1 MILTGSRPEAK
12 VGADISCG
20 YNLPVRGIM
29 RMKRFSVLLT
39 AWLSLYSYALAAP
52 TLTDPTL
59 SVTEIASGL
68 NAPTTMAF
76 IGSDDIL
83 VLQKN
88 DGKVRRVIG
97 GVLQPGAVLD
107 VAVDNASERGMLGI
121 AVHPNFPSSPFVY
134 LYYTES
140 STSGDSSG
148 SAAANRVYRYTW
160 NGAALT
166 SPILIVNLPASP
178 GPNHNGGIIT
188 FGPDGKLYI
197 VIGDLNRNGQLQNFP
212 GGPTPDDTSVILRLN
227 DDGSVPSDNP
237 FFSQG
242 GNVAKYYAYGI
253 RNSFGLAFD
262 PLTDELWMTENGPDS
277 FDEINLVEPGFNS
290 GWEKLM
296 GPDARNSNNVTD
308 LFTIAG
314 SHYADPKFSWLNT
327 VAPTAIAFL
336 DSTSLGNQYEND
348 AFVGDINNGNLYR
361 FKLNGMR
368 NGFIFSGAGLA
379 DRVADNDTELDETII
394 GTGFAGI
401 TDLKVGPDGRLYVVS
416 FGDGKIYA
424 ISSEPSLSFGV
435 AALPSAEVGVPY
447 NADLNI
453 SGGTPP
459 YGLSLAAGVLPP
471 GLNLLSESV
480 AGTLTAVKGSRFTL
494 RVTDD
499 LGDSRTKRFHIA
511 AVGAVNISK
520 RSLPIGHVGRSYRA
534 RLVGRS
540 GKKPFT
546 WSVVA
551 GALPSGL
558 SLDATTGK
566 ITGTPI
572 AVGDTNLTF
581 QVTDTLGG
589 VAQKALTLSVK

>member
-1 MILTGSRPEAK
+1 
-12 VGADISCG
+12 
-20 YNLPVRGIM
+20 
-29 RMKRFSVLLT
+29 MKRCLLMLV
-39 AWLSLYSYALAAP
+39 AWLSAYSPVLAAP
-52 TLTDPTL
+52 TLRDSNL
-59 SVTEIASGL
+59 SVTEITSGL
-68 NAPTTMAF
+68 NSPTTMAF
-76 IGSDDIL
+76 IGTDDIL
-83 VLQKN
+83 VLQKDN
-88 DGKVRRVIG
+88 GQVRRVIA

-107 VAVDNASERGMLGI
+107 VAVDNQSERGMLGI
-121 AVHPNFPSSPFVY
+121 AVHPNFPTSPFAY

-140 STSGDSSG
+140 STAGDSSG

-166 SPILIVNLPASP
+166 SPVLIVDLPVSD
-178 GPNHNGGIIT
+178 GPNHNGGVIT

-197 VIGDLNRNGQLQNFP
+197 IIGDLNRNGQLQNFS
-212 GGPTPDDTSVILRLN
+212 GGSAPDDTSVILRLN

-253 RNSFGLAFD
+253 RNSFGMAFD
-262 PLTDELWMTENGPDS
+262 PVTAKLWMTENGPNS
-277 FDEINLVEPGFNS
+277 FDEINLVDPGFNS

-296 GPDARNSNNVTD
+296 GPDARNANNVTD
-308 LFTIAG
+308 LFSLSG

-327 VAPTAIAFL
+327 VGPTAIVFL
-336 DSTSLGNQYEND
+336 DSTSLGASYEND

-361 FKLNGMR
+361 FNPNGTR
-368 NGFIFSGAGLA
+368 NGFVFNGAGLA
-379 DRVADNDTELDETII
+379 DLVADNNAELDETII

-416 FGDGKIYA
+416 LGDGKIYV

-435 AALPSAEVGVPY
+435 TALPPAEVGVAY
-447 NADLNI
+447 NADLKI

-459 YGLSLAAGVLPP
+459 YGLSLATGVLPP
-471 GLNLLSESV
+471 GLNPLSESI
-480 AGTLTAVKGSRFTL
+480 AGTLTSVKGSRFTL
-494 RVTDD
+494 RVTDN
-499 LGDSRTKRFHIA
+499 LGASRTQRFRIA
-511 AVGAVNISK
+511 AVGAVNIGNQ
-520 RSLPIGHVGRSYRA
+520 SLPTGRVGRSYSA

-546 WSVVA
+546 WSLSA
-551 GALPSGL
+551 GSLPSGL
-558 SLDATTGK
+558 SLDATTGR
-566 ITGTPI
+566 ITGIPA

-589 VAQKALTLSVK
+589 VTQKALTLSIK

>member
-1 MILTGSRPEAK
+1 MHMHLFIVA
-12 VGADISCG
+12 
-20 YNLPVRGIM
+20 
-29 RMKRFSVLLT
+29 LT
-39 AWLSLYSYALAAP
+39 AWLSAYSVALGAP
-52 TLTDPTL
+52 TLRDANL

-68 NAPTTMAF
+68 ARPTTMAF
-76 IGSDDIL
+76 IGVDDIL

-88 DGKVRRVIG
+88 NGMVRRIIA

-107 VAVDNASERGMLGI
+107 VDVDNASERGMLGI
-121 AVHPNFPSSPFVY
+121 AVHPNFPTSPFVY

-160 NGAALT
+160 NGVALT
-166 SPILIVNLPASP
+166 NPLLIVDLPASP
-178 GPNHNGGIIT
+178 GPNHDGGIIT

-212 GGPTPDDTSVILRLN
+212 AGPAPDNTSVILRLN
-227 DDGSVPSDNP
+227 ADGSVPGDNP

-242 GNVAKYYAYGI
+242 GNLANYYAYGI

-262 PLTDELWMTENGPDS
+262 PLTDDLWMTENGLDS

-308 LFTIAG
+308 LFAIAG
-314 SHYADPKFSWLNT
+314 SHYADPEFSWLNT
-327 VAPTAIAFL
+327 VGPTAIVFL
-336 DSTSLGNQYEND
+336 DSTSLGSQYEND
-348 AFVGDINNGNLYR
+348 AFVGDIKNGNLYR

-368 NGFIFSGAGLA
+368 NGFVFSGAGLA

-394 GTGFAGI
+394 GEGFAGI

-424 ISSEPSLSFGV
+424 ISSGPSLSFGV
-435 AALPSAEVGVPY
+435 TALPPAEVGVAY
-447 NADLNI
+447 RADLNI

-459 YGLSLAAGVLPP
+459 YSLSLAAGVLPP
-471 GLNLLSESV
+471 GLNLLSGSI
-480 AGTLTAVKGSRFTL
+480 AGTLTAVKGSRFRL
-494 RVTDD
+494 RATDD
-499 LGDSRTKRFHIA
+499 AGASRTQRFRIA
-511 AVGAVNISK
+511 AVGAVNVTK
-520 RSLPIGHVGRSYRA
+520 RTLPVGRVGRNYSSRLRA
-534 RLVGRS
+534 RA

-546 WSVVA
+546 WSLV
-551 GALPSGL
+551 GGSLPSGL
-558 SLDATTGK
+558 SLDATTGR
-566 ITGTPI
+566 ITGIPL
-572 AVGDTNLTF
+572 AEGDTNLTF
-581 QVTDTLGG
+581 RVTDALGG
-589 VAQKALTLSVK
+589 VAQKALTLSIR